1 MNSFNERVAASRS
14 CLDVAP
20 CSTITHAAAYSG
32 GNIFFVKSASDSLIS
47 LMILFVSSAIW
58 ASSSFSLSFS
68 GIGLLSSISSPHNS
82 MCFIFHN
89 SNAPAHN
96 TTIHPRMFPIR
107 WSCSS
112 PSKVSPPSTG
122 PRMPS
127 DSRSLRPS
135 LSGHLRM
142 SLRRCAMI
150 PFIRHDFAVHDRHYP
165 AHPVQDFLS
174 FVSQRYDFHV
184 VPSSFGFFNQTHLD

>member
-32 GNIFFVKSASDSLIS
+32 GNIFFVKSASNPLSSPI
-47 LMILFVSSAIW
+47 ILWVISAIF
-58 ASSSFSLSFS
+58 FSLSSSASS
-68 GIGLLSSISSPHNS
+68 GIGLLSFILLPHNS

-165 AHPVQDFLS
+165 VHPVQDFLS

>member
-1 MNSFNERVAASRS
+1 MNSFSERVAASRS

-20 CSTITHAAAYSG
+20 CSTITHAAVYSG
-32 GNIFFVKSASDSLIS
+32 GNIFFVKSASNPLSSPIILWVIS
-47 LMILFVSSAIW
+47 AIFFPLSSSA
-58 ASSSFSLSFS
+58 SS
-68 GIGLLSSISSPHNS
+68 GIGLLSFILLPHSS
-82 MCFIFHN
+82 MCVIFHN

-174 FVSQRYDFHV
+174 FVGQDDSFLV
-184 VPSSFGFFNQTHLD
+184 V